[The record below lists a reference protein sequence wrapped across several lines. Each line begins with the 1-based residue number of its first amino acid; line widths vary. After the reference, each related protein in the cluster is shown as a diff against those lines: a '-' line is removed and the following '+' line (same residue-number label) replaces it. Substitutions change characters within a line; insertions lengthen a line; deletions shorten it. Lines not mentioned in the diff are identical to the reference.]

1 MGAELPASLNHRAD
15 RRVRALLSGK
25 IIIGNGLMSPDC
37 VIRDLSPG
45 GARVRVPRTIELP
58 SRVGLLVIKD
68 GLLFD
73 AIVAWRRDDEAGLA
87 FSGQHDIRGDI
98 DPAHRGVRALWAELT
113 PR

>member
-1 MGAELPASLNHRAD
+1 
-15 RRVRALLSGK
+15 VRALLSGK